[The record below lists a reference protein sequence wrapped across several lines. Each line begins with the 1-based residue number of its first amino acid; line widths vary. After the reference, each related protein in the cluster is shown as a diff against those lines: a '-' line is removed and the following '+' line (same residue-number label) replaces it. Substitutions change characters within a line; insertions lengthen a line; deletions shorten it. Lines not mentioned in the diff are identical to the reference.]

1 MKWIDCSQLNT
12 VCSLPERNRCWRETA
27 DWRET
32 AELWEDKDCQG
43 RNRWARRQPYNGHQ
57 NALALKTSL
66 HTTAIVTV
74 TFASAQRDYGHCV
87 QSCHE
92 ASHCYPRT
100 ENALLY

>member
-1 MKWIDCSQLNT
+1 M
-12 VCSLPERNRCWRETA
+12 LPTKHRVLTA
-27 DWRET
+27 KAQPLLDR

-43 RNRWARRQPYNGHQ
+43 RKRWATRQPYNGHQ

-66 HTTAIVTV
+66 HTIAIVTV

-100 ENALLY
+100 AQLTKTALRPYDGHW